1 MNGYSKARS
10 SFIFFI
16 LVLMYAIIW
25 VTFFGIQIIQ
35 HTFFTERAQRQ
46 YHIERIIYPPRGD
59 ILDKKNKPLALNA
72 ESTSAFI
79 LPREI
84 KDPGMLK
91 KFLAQYYPD
100 IVEKMKNTTQHFMFI
115 KRKLTPLEI
124 KRIEEAK
131 VSDIKLLKERCR
143 FYPVESM
150 GSLVGI
156 TNIDNAGLFGIEA
169 LYNDML
175 AGKPMHCSMEKD
187 ARSNRFYFNKE
198 IQKAGVQSKPIKLTV
213 DSELQ
218 FLVDEQLREIISQF
232 YAEEGGVVV
241 LNPSNGN
248 IEAMCHHPRFN
259 PNDTYN
265 LDIATT
271 KNRTLTER
279 CEFGSVIKIFMA
291 LAALEEGVVT
301 PEELIDC
308 ENTKEAI
315 ISKYKI
321 STWKANGI
329 ISFSQ
334 VIEESNNI
342 GVVKVAQRL
351 GPKLY
356 DHYRKVGFGYKT
368 GINLP
373 GEQAG
378 FITPPNKWSR
388 RSIISLSFGYEIA
401 GTLLQLARAMSVF
414 TNNGCLITPKLI
426 DGQETVMSKPLYNPE
441 TVEMMRKI
449 LQNTVN
455 TGTAFRAK
463 IKGYNV
469 MGKTGTANL
478 LIDGTYCSTKNIY
491 TFCGIVEKDDYKRII
506 ITSVKNSPRHN
517 LFAASVAVPLFERVA
532 EKVLIHDKVL

>member
-10 SFIFFI
+10 SFIFFV
-16 LVLMYAIIW
+16 LVLMYSIILI
-25 VTFFGIQIIQ
+25 TFFGIQIIQ
-35 HTFFTERAQRQ
+35 HAFFTERAQRQ
-46 YHIERIIYPPRGD
+46 YHIERIIYPPRGG
-59 ILDKKNKPLALNA
+59 ILDKKDKPLALNA

-79 LPREI
+79 LPRQI
-84 KDPGMLK
+84 KESKALRS
-91 KFLAQYYPD
+91 FLAEHYPST
-100 IVEKMKNTTQHFMFI
+100 IEKLNNITQHFLFI
-115 KRKLTPLEI
+115 KRKLTTGEV
-124 KRIEEAK
+124 KRIEDSK
-131 VSDIKLLKERCR
+131 ITDIKLLKERCR

-156 TNIDNAGLFGIEA
+156 TNIDNTGLFGIEE
-169 LYNDML
+169 LYNDTL
-175 AGKPMHCSMEKD
+175 AGKPTHCSMEKD

-198 IQKAGVQSKPIKLTV
+198 IQKAGVQSKPVKLTI

-218 FLVDEQLREIISQF
+218 FLVDEQLNDIVTKF
-232 YAEEGGVVV
+232 CAEEGGVVV
-241 LNPSNGN
+241 LNPDNGN

-259 PNDTYN
+259 PNDTHN

-291 LAALEEGVVT
+291 LAAIEEGVVT
-301 PEELIDC
+301 PDELINC
-308 ENTKEAI
+308 ENSKEAI
-315 ISKYKI
+315 ISKYKVN
-321 STWKANGI
+321 TWKAHGI
-329 ISFSQ
+329 IPFSQ

-356 DHYRKVGFGYKT
+356 DHYRKVGFGFKT

-414 TNNGCLITPKLI
+414 TNNGCLVTPKLI
-426 DGQETVMSKPLYNPE
+426 DDQPTVMSEPLYSSESVNL
-441 TVEMMRKI
+441 MREI

-455 TGTAFRAK
+455 KGTAFRAK

-478 LIDGTYCSTKNIY
+478 IVNGTYCATKNIY

-517 LFAASVAVPLFERVA
+517 LFAAGVAVPLFERVA
-532 EKVLIHDKVL
+532 EKVLIHDKIL